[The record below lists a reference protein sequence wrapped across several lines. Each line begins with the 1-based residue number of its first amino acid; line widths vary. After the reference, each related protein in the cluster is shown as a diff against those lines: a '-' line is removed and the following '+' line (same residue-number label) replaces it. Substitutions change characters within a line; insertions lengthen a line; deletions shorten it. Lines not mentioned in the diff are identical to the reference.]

1 MPAAAEMTEARTVT
15 PPRPEFDQS
24 PLIVF
29 YELTRACDLVCH
41 HCRASA
47 QKQADPCELQP
58 DQSLALVDELARFPQ
73 QPMLVLTGG
82 DPFKRRD
89 LFTIIERSVSL
100 GMETA
105 ITPSAT
111 PLLTRRAVE
120 KLKASGIA
128 RMAISLDGVDAAT
141 HDALRGVPGTF
152 DHALRIIRTAR
163 EVGLPVQINTTLTP
177 DNYEQLEDM
186 AELLRTLDIVLWSV
200 FFIIPVGRATESLR
214 LSGEQHEA
222 AFARMWQL
230 AQTMPYGIKT
240 TEAMHYRRYVLQQ
253 AKAARA
259 AGHGEPGPPAKGPRS
274 RFFGVNDGKGILFVS
289 HKGEMQPS
297 GFFPAICG
305 TFPAQGVVETY
316 QKHPLFRQLRDAT
329 QLEGKCRVCEYRNL
343 CGGSRARSY
352 AVSGNP
358 MAAEPDCV
366 YIPPAYERMT
376 REAGDA
382 EIPG

>member
-1 MPAAAEMTEARTVT
+1 MPAAAPSIAARTVT
-15 PPRPEFDQS
+15 PPRPEFAHS

-29 YELTRACDLVCH
+29 YELTRACDLVCQ

-47 QKQADPCELQP
+47 QKQADPCELTP
-58 DQSLALVDELARFPQ
+58 SQSLAMIDDLARFPSP
-73 QPMLVLTGG
+73 PMLVLTGG

-89 LFTIIERSVSL
+89 LFTIIERSVSH

-111 PLLTRRAVE
+111 PLMTTRAVE
-120 KLKASGIA
+120 KLKAAGIG
-128 RMAISLDGVDAAT
+128 RMAISLDGVDAPT

-163 EVGLPVQINTTLTP
+163 EVGIPIQINTTITP
-177 DNYEQLEDM
+177 QNYDQLEAM
-186 AELLRTLDIVLWSV
+186 AALLETLDIVLWSV

-222 AFARMWQL
+222 AFARLWQL
-230 AQTMPYGIKT
+230 AQTMPFGIKT

-259 AGHGEPGPPAKGPRS
+259 AGHGEPGPPTKGPRS

-289 HKGEMQPS
+289 HKGEVQPS
-297 GFFPAICG
+297 GFFPVICG
-305 TFPAQGVVETY
+305 QFPAQSVVDLY
-316 QKHPLFRQLRDAT
+316 QNHPLFLQLRDAS
-329 QLEGKCRVCEYRNL
+329 QLEGKCRLCEYRNL
-343 CGGSRARSY
+343 CGGSRARAF
-352 AVSGNP
+352 AVTGNP

-366 YIPPAYERMT
+366 YIPPAYARQ
-376 REAGDA
+376 EAEKASVAG
-382 EIPG
+382 